1 MRFHFYTADVFSDR
15 IFGGNQLAV
24 FPDATGLNSKLMQ
37 LVAREFNF
45 SETVFVF
52 PPQQAPHTRLLRIF
66 TPTTEVPFAGHPTIG
81 AAHVLAAIGEVKL
94 EGDVTRIVFEEEAG
108 AIEVTVKS
116 EGGRPVCVQL
126 SAPNL
131 PEPGP
136 TPPSRGEIA
145 SMLSL
150 EQTDLLG
157 TGYAPEALSCG
168 VPFLFVP
175 LRDLDAVRRVR
186 MRQEKWER
194 LLSSYWAPHVYVF
207 TYGGRS
213 EGSDIHARMFAPAL
227 GIDEDPAT
235 GAAATALAGYLGV
248 RNDAHDG
255 TLRWLV
261 EQGIELGRPSL
272 LKLEADKAG
281 GQITAVR
288 VGGAAVM
295 VSEGSM
301 EVPTS

>member
-24 FPDATGLNSKLMQ
+24 FPDAAGLDYKLMQ

-52 PPQQAPHTRLLRIF
+52 PPRQASHTRLLRIF
-66 TPTTEVPFAGHPTIG
+66 TPTMEVPFAGHPTIG

-94 EGDVTRIVFEEEAG
+94 EGDVTHIVFEEEVG
-108 AIEVTVKS
+108 VIEVTVNS
-116 EGGRPVCVQL
+116 EGRRPVSAQL

-131 PEPGP
+131 PELGP
-136 TPPSRGEIA
+136 APPSSEETA

-150 EQTDLLG
+150 EQMDLLG
-157 TGYAPEALSCG
+157 TEYAPEALSCG

-175 LRDLDAVRRVR
+175 LRDLDAVQRVR
-186 MRQEKWER
+186 MRREKWET
-194 LLSSYWAPHVYVF
+194 LLSNYWAPHIYVF
-207 TYGGRS
+207 AYGGRS

-248 RNDAHDG
+248 RDDAHDG
-255 TLRWLV
+255 TLRWIV
-261 EQGIELGRPSL
+261 EQGIEMGRPSL
-272 LKLEADKAG
+272 LKLEADKVG
-281 GQITAVR
+281 GQIMAVR
-288 VGGAAVM
+288 VGGATVM

-301 EVPTS
+301 EVPTP